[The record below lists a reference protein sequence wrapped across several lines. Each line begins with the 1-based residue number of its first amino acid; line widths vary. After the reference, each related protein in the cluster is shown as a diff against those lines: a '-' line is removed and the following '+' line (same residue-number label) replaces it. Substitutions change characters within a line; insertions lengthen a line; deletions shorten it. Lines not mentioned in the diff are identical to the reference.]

1 MEAGTRIDEYT
12 RYALMDE
19 AESLAIQAF
28 GDHAEAEHIEA
39 VFERLV
45 WAWERGL
52 GIDGAITVH

>member
-1 MEAGTRIDEYT
+1 MDSTT

-19 AESLAIQAF
+19 AERLAIQAF

-45 WAWERGL
+45 WAWERGF
-52 GIDGAITVH
+52 GTDGAITVH